1 MRLKSEGEF
10 VSESKKYVR
19 ITLKAFLAV
28 AAVLAPVAITT
39 YQAHGQASG
48 HAARGLALAAD
59 HGRVAPQQDQ
69 TITVFL
75 KVHDQAAFDQ
85 AVADLYD
92 PTSPTYRQWF
102 TDADFAKYAPTD
114 AEMQTVK
121 DELEKHGLSAI
132 SIDPQN
138 FSIRVHGTTSAIESA
153 FQTELHTFTYK
164 NTTFQAPRQEA
175 RLSGAAGDL
184 VAAAAGLERHS
195 VRPHFVIAKNPLT
208 GQPLF
213 SNQVT
218 ATSTASQLFAGIT
231 GTALTGPST
240 FKLKGLAQPLPI
252 GTYFGPAYDI
262 NIFQFVSYS
271 PAQLQ
276 SHYGL
281 TSLIQQGYD
290 GSGQTVALVEAF
302 GYTAAEEDANT
313 FGSVFNLPLLTNKNF
328 EVVYP
333 EGQPLDPNAADLT
346 GWTGEIALDIQ
357 SVHAIAPGAKII
369 EVASAGQ
376 DNEDQITSLEYI
388 RKHKLANIISCSWEN
403 DDEIISGTAEENAF
417 NNVLERLAA
426 AGISVQ
432 FASGDSGDLG
442 LGTPLGAVSVP
453 SNSPYATAVGGTSVL
468 NDPLSNGDIVTGWGT
483 NISIL
488 QEEIVADPPAD
499 AGFQYGAGGGE
510 SQFYAKPKWQKA
522 LPGNG
527 RQVPDVSADADPF
540 TGVPVVET
548 TGGIQYAE
556 AGVGGTSLA
565 TPVFS
570 AIWAIAS
577 QFNGKPLGL
586 AAPAVAGLQKGEITD
601 VVDTSDLST
610 DSLSGTITDS
620 NGTAS
625 YSTNALF
632 AGQIPAIA
640 QTNFLAAITNLHQ
653 LHSAFAITF
662 GADTS
667 LTVEEGWDNVTG
679 FGEPNGLPFIQG
691 VTGKSKGASIE
702 K

>member
-1 MRLKSEGEF
+1 MRMT
-10 VSESKKYVR
+10 ESKKFRWV
-19 ITLKAFLAV
+19 TLKTFLTFLAI
-28 AAVLAPVAITT
+28 LTPVAITP
-39 YQAHGQASG
+39 YRANGQVSG
-48 HAARGLALAAD
+48 QLARGLDLATD
-59 HGRVAPQQDQ
+59 HGRVVTGQEQ

-75 KVHDQAAFDQ
+75 KLHEQAEFDQ
-85 AVADLYD
+85 RVADLYD
-92 PTSPTYRQWF
+92 PTSPRYHQWL
-102 TDADFAKYAPTD
+102 TDADFAKYAPTG
-114 AEMQTVK
+114 AEMKTVRE
-121 DELEKHGLSAI
+121 ELEGHGLSTI

-138 FSIRVHGTTSAIESA
+138 FSIRVHGTVSAIESA

-164 NTTFQAPRQEA
+164 NSSFQAPRWEGK
-175 RLSGAAGDL
+175 LSGAAGEL
-184 VAAAAGLERHS
+184 VAATAGLERHA
-195 VRPHFVIAKNPLT
+195 VHPKFVIAKNPET

-213 SNQVT
+213 SKKIT
-218 ATSTASQLFAGIT
+218 ATETASQLFAGLT

-240 FKLKGLAQPLPI
+240 FNLKGIAQPLPL
-252 GTYFGPAYDI
+252 GDYFGPAYDI
-262 NIFQFVSYS
+262 NIFEFVSYT
-271 PAQLQ
+271 PARLR

-290 GSGQTVALVEAF
+290 GSGQTVALLEAY
-302 GYTAAEEDANT
+302 GYASAELDANT
-313 FGSVFNLPLLTNKNF
+313 VGSVFGLPLLTNKNF
-328 EVVYP
+328 EVVFP
-333 EGQPLDPNAADLT
+333 EGPPLNPNAADLT

-388 RKHKLANIISCSWEN
+388 RTHKLANIVSCSFEN
-403 DDEIISGTAEENAF
+403 DAEIISGTDEENSF
-417 NNVLERLAA
+417 DNVLERLAA

-577 QFNGKPLGL
+577 QYNGKPLGL

-620 NGTAS
+620 NGTTS

-653 LHSAFAITF
+653 LHSAFAVTF

-691 VTGKSKGASIE
+691 VTGKSKGAPIG

>member
-1 MRLKSEGEF
+1 M
-10 VSESKKYVR
+10 SESKKFVR
-19 ITLKAFLAV
+19 VTLRAFLTV
-28 AAVLAPVAITT
+28 AAVLTPVAFTP
-39 YQAHGQASG
+39 YQAIGQVSG
-48 HAARGLALAAD
+48 HVARGLQLAAD
-59 HGRVAPQQDQ
+59 RGRVAPEQDQ

-75 KVHDQAAFDQ
+75 KLHDQAGFDQ

-92 PTSPTYRQWF
+92 PTSPTYHQWF
-102 TDADFAKYAPTD
+102 TDADFAKYAPSQAD
-114 AEMQTVK
+114 MQTVK
-121 DELEKHGLSAI
+121 DELEKHGLSTI

-138 FSIRVHGTTSAIESA
+138 FSIRVHGTTSAIENA

-164 NTTFQAPRQEA
+164 KTSFQAPRGEA
-175 RLSGAAGDL
+175 KLSGAAGEL
-184 VAAAAGLERHS
+184 VAATSGLERHA
-195 VRPHFVIAKNPLT
+195 VHPHFVIAKNPLT

-213 SNQVT
+213 SNQIT
-218 ATSTASQLFAGIT
+218 ATSTAAQLFGNIT
-231 GTALTGPST
+231 GTPLTGPSD
-240 FKLKGLAQPLPI
+240 FKLKGLAQPLPL
-252 GTYFGPAYDI
+252 GDYFGPAYDI
-262 NIFQFVSYS
+262 NIFQFVSYT

-290 GSGQTVALVEAF
+290 GSGQTVALVEAY
-302 GYTAAEEDANT
+302 GYASAELDANT

-333 EGQPLDPNAADLT
+333 EGQPLNPNAADLT

-388 RKHKLANIISCSWEN
+388 RKHKLANIVSCSWEN
-403 DDEIISGTAEENAF
+403 DAEIISGTAEEDAF

-432 FASGDSGDLG
+432 FASGDSGDQG

-453 SNSPYATAVGGTSVL
+453 SNSPYATAVGGTSIL

-577 QFNGKPLGL
+577 QYNGKPLGL

-620 NGTAS
+620 NGTTS

-691 VTGKSKGASIE
+691 VTGRKKGAPIG

>member
-1 MRLKSEGEF
+1 MRMT
-10 VSESKKYVR
+10 ESKKFRWV
-19 ITLKAFLAV
+19 TLKAFLTF
-28 AAVLAPVAITT
+28 LAILTPVAISP
-39 YQAHGQASG
+39 YRANGQVSG
-48 HAARGLALAAD
+48 QVARGLDLATD
-59 HGRVAPQQDQ
+59 HGRVVAGQEQ

-75 KVHDQAAFDQ
+75 KLHKQAEFDQ
-85 AVADLYD
+85 DVADLYD
-92 PTSPTYRQWF
+92 PTSPRYHQWL
-102 TDADFAKYAPTD
+102 TDADFAKYAPTS
-114 AEMQTVK
+114 AEMKTVRE
-121 DELEKHGLSAI
+121 ELEGHGLSTI

-138 FSIRVHGTTSAIESA
+138 FSIRVHGTVSAIENA

-164 NTTFQAPRQEA
+164 NTSFQAPRWEGK
-175 RLSGAAGDL
+175 LSGAAGEL
-184 VAAAAGLERHS
+184 VAATAGLERHA
-195 VRPHFVIAKNPLT
+195 VHPNFVIAKNPET

-213 SNQVT
+213 SKKIT
-218 ATSTASQLFAGIT
+218 ATETASQLFAGLT

-240 FKLKGLAQPLPI
+240 FNLKGIAQPLPL
-252 GTYFGPAYDI
+252 GDYFGPAYDI
-262 NIFQFVSYS
+262 NIFEFVSYT
-271 PAQLQ
+271 PAQLR

-281 TSLIQQGYD
+281 TSLIHQGYD
-290 GSGQTVALVEAF
+290 GSGQTVALLEAY
-302 GYTAAEEDANT
+302 GYASAELDANT
-313 FGSVFNLPLLTNKNF
+313 VGSVFGLPLLTNKNF
-328 EVVYP
+328 EVVFP
-333 EGQPLDPNAADLT
+333 EGQPLNPNAADLT

-388 RKHKLANIISCSWEN
+388 RTHKLANIVSCSFEN
-403 DDEIISGTAEENAF
+403 DSEIISGTDEENSF
-417 NNVLERLAA
+417 DNVLERLAA

-432 FASGDSGDLG
+432 FASGDTGDQG

-468 NDPLSNGDIVTGWGT
+468 NDPLGKGDIVTGWGT
-483 NISIL
+483 NVTAL
-488 QEEIVADPPAD
+488 QVEFVQDPPVSI
-499 AGFQYGAGGGE
+499 GFQFGAGGGE
-510 SQFYAKPKWQKA
+510 SQFFAKPVWQQA

-527 RQVPDVSADADPF
+527 RQVPDVSADADPE
-540 TGVPVVET
+540 TGVPLVVTSE
-548 TGGIQYAE
+548 GSQAAE

-565 TPVFS
+565 TPIFS

-577 QFNGKPLGL
+577 QYNGKPLGF
-586 AAPAVAGLQKGEITD
+586 AAPAVARLKKGEITD
-601 VVDTSDLST
+601 VVDTSPLST
-610 DSLSGTITDS
+610 DSLSGTIVDQ
-620 NGTAS
+620 NGSTF
-625 YSTNALF
+625 YSTDALF
-632 AGQIPAIA
+632 AGQTPAIA

-691 VTGKSKGASIE
+691 VTGKRKGAPIE

>member
-1 MRLKSEGEF
+1 M
-10 VSESKKYVR
+10 SESKKHLR
-19 ITLKAFLAV
+19 ITLRAFLAV
-28 AAVLAPVAITT
+28 AAVLAPVAITP
-39 YQAHGQASG
+39 YQANGQASG
-48 HAARGLALAAD
+48 HVARGLALAAD
-59 HGRVAPQQDQ
+59 HGRVAADQEQ

-75 KVHDQAAFDQ
+75 KVHDQAGFDQ

-92 PTSPTYRQWF
+92 PTSPTYHQWF
-102 TDADFAKYAPTD
+102 TDADFARYAPTD

-138 FSIRVHGTTSAIESA
+138 FSIRVHGPTSAVENA
-153 FQTELHTFTYK
+153 FQAELHIFTYK
-164 NTTFQAPRQEA
+164 NTSFQAPRQEA
-175 RLSGAAGDL
+175 KLSGAAGDL
-184 VAAAAGLERHS
+184 VAATAGLERHTVHPS
-195 VRPHFVIAKNPLT
+195 FVIAKNPLT

-213 SNQVT
+213 SNKIT
-218 ATSTASQLFAGIT
+218 ATQTAAQLFGNIT

-262 NIFQFVSYS
+262 NIFQFVSYT

-290 GSGQTVALVEAF
+290 GSGETVALVEAY
-302 GYTAAEEDANT
+302 GYAAAELDANT
-313 FGSVFNLPLLTNKNF
+313 FGSVFGLPLLTNKNF

-333 EGQPLDPNAADLT
+333 EGQPLNPNAADLT

-388 RKHKLANIISCSWEN
+388 RKHKLANIVSCSWEN
-403 DDEIISGTAEENAF
+403 DAEIISGTAEEDAF

-432 FASGDSGDLG
+432 FASGDSGDQG
-442 LGTPLGAVSVP
+442 LGTPLGAVSIP

-483 NISIL
+483 NITAL
-488 QEEIVADPPAD
+488 QIETVADPPATI
-499 AGFQYGAGGGE
+499 GFEYGAGGGE

-577 QFNGKPLGL
+577 QYNGKPLGL

-620 NGTAS
+620 NGTTT

-632 AGQIPAIA
+632 AQNIPSIA

-653 LHSAFAITF
+653 LHSAFAVTF

-691 VTGKSKGASIE
+691 VTGRKKGAPIG